1 MKFGIYSSIA
11 DLPRGER
18 LDQRIDEVALMRNAW
33 VAETRAEAEEVYG
46 PEVMTAYKYYCR
58 NGLSEF
64 RSIRSEEGDNSG
76 QPGGGPADNGGPGG
90 MRGGVPALE
99 RGRGRGIL
107 PAAAASRPFRSPTPR
122 EDNRGDTAFRGN
134 SHTGLR
140 LGECPGRARELVN
153 QGYRIEMTRLPVTR
167 HMGESRY
174 PESLADADCSLV
186 RSLDSRFRGKEE

>member
-64 RSIRSEEGDNSG
+64 RSIRSEEGITLDNLG
-76 QPGGGPADNGGPGG
+76 ADRLIMGDPEECVVEFQRWSEAVGAEYFLL
-90 MRGGVPALE
+90 RLRHAHSGVPPHEKIIEAIRLFGE
-99 RGRGRGIL
+99 IVI
-107 PAAAASRPFRSPTPR
+107 PAC
-122 EDNRGDTAFRGN
+122 G
-134 SHTGLR
+134 
-140 LGECPGRARELVN
+140 
-153 QGYRIEMTRLPVTR
+153 
-167 HMGESRY
+167 
-174 PESLADADCSLV
+174 
-186 RSLDSRFRGKEE
+186 

>member
-64 RSIRSEEGDNSG
+64 RSIRSEEGITLDNLG
-76 QPGGGPADNGGPGG
+76 ADRLTMGDPEECVVEFQRWSEAVGAEYFLL
-90 MRGGVPALE
+90 RLRHAHSGVPPHEKIIEAIRLFGE
-99 RGRGRGIL
+99 IVI
-107 PAAAASRPFRSPTPR
+107 PAC
-122 EDNRGDTAFRGN
+122 G
-134 SHTGLR
+134 
-140 LGECPGRARELVN
+140 
-153 QGYRIEMTRLPVTR
+153 
-167 HMGESRY
+167 
-174 PESLADADCSLV
+174 
-186 RSLDSRFRGKEE
+186 